1 MEYVQKESV
10 FDKSEIFDRLV
21 ILKNNG
27 KIALNTVSSVPAPA
41 NLYDY
46 AFSRKLAWFWAIFSF
61 TVFTTLLVLVVPESF
76 FPVTYIRPI
85 LGTFFV
91 LLFPGYAFIQAI
103 FPAKKLD
110 TVERIGISI
119 GTSLGLV
126 SLDAFVLNFSPW
138 QITLPSIVLSLN
150 LLTIILVTCAF
161 LIQLS
166 QFRK

>member
-10 FDKSEIFDRLV
+10 FSKKEILDHLV

-27 KIALNTVSSVPAPA
+27 KIALNTVSSYPA
-41 NLYDY
+41 NLYAY
-46 AFSRKLAWFWAIFSF
+46 AASRKLAWFWAIFSF
-61 TVFTTLLVLVVPESF
+61 TILTTLLVLVVPDSF

-85 LGTFFV
+85 LGSFFI
-91 LLFPGYAFIQAI
+91 LLFPGYALIRAI

-138 QITLPSIVLSLN
+138 QVTLSSIVLSLN
-150 LLTIILVTCAF
+150 LLTIISVTYAF
-161 LIQLS
+161 LFQLS
-166 QFRK
+166 RF